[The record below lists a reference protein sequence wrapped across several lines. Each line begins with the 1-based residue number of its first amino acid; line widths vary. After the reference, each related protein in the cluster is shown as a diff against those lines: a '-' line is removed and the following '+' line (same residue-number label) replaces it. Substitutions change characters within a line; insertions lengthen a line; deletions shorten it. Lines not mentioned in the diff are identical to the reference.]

1 MNVSPTFQGLSY
13 PQTQVQFQPLQQ
25 MVPMQIYNTPA
36 TYNTFD
42 YVTNPMPCNYVLDYA
57 TGLYVPISY
66 APANYAPTTFPTYQ
80 QQIPQQIPM
89 QFPPMTPPTPV
100 SFPLPMTGI
109 AANPGQFDCSG
120 LASSSCSPI
129 PSPLLSGM
137 TGESVSSRSSECQI
151 ETAFRPLVSRSV
163 PSQKTSLSDF
173 QSMYSQGLLS
183 ALENVFSPEDRS
195 ILQEGYPAIHLKE
208 KRKKKKSSS
217 EIEISWYVNTS
228 SSDFARLRKRID
240 SNDFEN
246 SLSCELAKIS
256 NFNKY
261 LDGAKQLTIIDMGYK
276 ACQLLQHKLTNPNG
290 ELCELLNTPPEERF
304 EENCRTMLYRVC
316 DDAKGNAL
324 RGKHV
329 VGIRFKQQEHILK
342 MDQFLQT
349 ILENVHVERATMIAS
364 LKKNQQY
371 KGWSLYLDVENDAG
385 TEAVM
390 NICTE
395 YGFTLR
401 PKQCFIAED

>member
-13 PQTQVQFQPLQQ
+13 PQPQVQFHPVQQ
-25 MVPMQIYNTPA
+25 MVPMQFYNTQA

-42 YVTNPMPCNYVLDYA
+42 YIANPTPCNYALDYA
-57 TGLYVPISY
+57 TGFYVPISY
-66 APANYAPTTFPTYQ
+66 APASYVPTFPSYQ
-80 QQIPQQIPM
+80 QPMIPL
-89 QFPPMTPPTPV
+89 TPPTPV
-100 SFPLPMTGI
+100 SFPLQMSGI
-109 AANPGQFDCSG
+109 AHPGQFDCSG
-120 LASSSCSPI
+120 LASSCSPD
-129 PSPLLSGM
+129 PSPVLSGM
-137 TGESVSSRSSECQI
+137 SGESSVSSGEI
-151 ETAFRPLVSRSV
+151 ETAFRSLVSRSV
-163 PSQKTSLSDF
+163 PNQKTSLSDF
-173 QSMYSQGLLS
+173 QSMYADGLLA
-183 ALENVFSPEDRS
+183 ALVNVFSPEDRS

-217 EIEISWYVNTS
+217 EIEISWFVNTS

-256 NFNKY
+256 NFNRY

-276 ACQLLQHKLTNPNG
+276 VCQLLQYKLTNPNG
-290 ELCELLNTPPEERF
+290 ELYELLNTPSEERF

-324 RGKHV
+324 RGEHV
-329 VGIRFKQQEHILK
+329 VGIRFKQQEHILR

-349 ILENVHVERATMIAS
+349 VLENVHVERATMIAS

-385 TEAVM
+385 TETVM
-390 NICTE
+390 NICAE